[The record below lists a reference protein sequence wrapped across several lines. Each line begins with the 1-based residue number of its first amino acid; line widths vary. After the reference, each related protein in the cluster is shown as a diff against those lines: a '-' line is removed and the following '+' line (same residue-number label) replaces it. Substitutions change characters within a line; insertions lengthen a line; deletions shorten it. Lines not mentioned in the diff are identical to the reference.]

1 MRRCLCALLCI
12 LLSLNLIPAVSAAES
27 GYTVSVPAERSVAV
41 GKTVTIP
48 VTVGKTDAADD
59 SFNVYN
65 AVDMQIT
72 FDPSVLEFASST
84 LEAGEGQLT
93 QRGGVLH
100 IQIYGKARKPGGA
113 AFSVTFQPKKM
124 EDSEVRLTVAKVDNS
139 DHALSNDA
147 PDAKILDGGVTKVAV
162 DGWSVTLPL
171 GFKGADTAYPGKDYT
186 FSKPAGNTDYTVTV
200 KVGGKNVSSK
210 NNGDGTYTIAGKDI
224 TGEVVVTATKKTTGN
239 TGHFTPGTGGT
250 TGSGTGATGAAKYE
264 QLWVAPYVELDDAT
278 VFLIAVAG
286 TPGKGVTYA
295 YNGEAMFFTKKYAAE
310 GSAFEK
316 NVYVYLQLL
325 KKDEALSQED
335 AAERLTLV
343 KETSPTIDAD
353 SDMNGSG
360 KADEEDARLT
370 YNIYNA
376 MYWDFDELPMA
387 WFLGA
392 DVNLD
397 GVVNVQ
403 DAETIVSGLTA

>member
-12 LLSLNLIPAVSAAES
+12 VLYLNLIPTVSAAES
-27 GYTVSVPAERSVAV
+27 GYTASVPAERSVAV

-48 VTVGKTDAADD
+48 VTVGGSAD
-59 SFNVYN
+59 YN

-100 IQIYGKARKPGGA
+100 IQIYGKARKPGGM

-124 EDSEVRLTVAKVDNS
+124 QDSEVRLAVAKVDNS

-147 PDAKILDGGVTKVAV
+147 PDAKILDGGVTKVTV
-162 DGWSVTLPL
+162 TGWSVTLPL

-200 KVGGKNVSSK
+200 KVGGKTVSCK
-210 NNGDGTYTIAGKDI
+210 DNGDGTYTIAGKDI
-224 TGEVVVTATKKTTGN
+224 TGEVVVTAAKKTTGS

-250 TGSGTGATGAAKYE
+250 TGSGTGTTGAAEYE
-264 QLWVAPYVELDDAT
+264 QLWIAPYVELDNAT

-310 GSAFEK
+310 GSAFGQD
-316 NVYVYLQLL
+316 VYIYLQLL
-325 KKDEALSQED
+325 RKDEALSQED

-403 DAETIVSGLTA
+403 DAEAIVSGLTA